1 MRAMQKTEIKKSV
14 TYRFGDKREV
24 LKSKKCVNAIIQAQ
38 KGITMALRDFFE
50 IKLKTVIDV

>member
-1 MRAMQKTEIKKSV
+1 MRVMQKTEIKKSV

-24 LKSKKCVNAIIQAQ
+24 LKKQKTRKCHNSSA
-38 KGITMALRDFFE
+38 KRHNYGTTRFFE